1 VGKPERR
8 KRLERAKH
16 RWEDITM
23 DMQDMGQESMDWTDM
38 AQDRDR
44 WQALVDAVTNLQVP

>member
-1 VGKPERR
+1 
-8 KRLERAKH
+8 
-16 RWEDITM
+16 M

>member
-1 VGKPERR
+1 MGKPERR